1 MIVTESFFV
10 QALGIRKL
18 QIHVE
23 QKVEHRVEQNLSFGD
38 GASRASRVLI
48 LRVFTGKIQF

>member
-1 MIVTESFFV
+1 MIVTESFV
-10 QALGIRKL
+10 QVRGIRKL
-18 QIHVE
+18 QISVE

-48 LRVFTGKIQF
+48 LRVFTGKIQL

>member
-1 MIVTESFFV
+1 MIVTESFV
-10 QALGIRKL
+10 QVRGIRKL
-18 QIHVE
+18 QIRVE